1 MSGPGGTVS
10 AAASRGLASGG
21 RLCRSRI
28 CTRMIQPINFVLR
41 TVAPDCFERGN
52 DDSFRAYH
60 LKNSSAVRPAQGA
73 DDAKWAL
80 T

>member
-1 MSGPGGTVS
+1 MSP
-10 AAASRGLASGG
+10 AASRGLVSCG

-28 CTRMIQPINFVLR
+28 CTRMTQPINFVLG

-60 LKNSSAVRPAQGA
+60 LKNSSAVCPAQGA
-73 DDAKWAL
+73 DDAKWAP